1 MANEQDKQ
9 DIRDQANRIF
19 QHGLY
24 EDSALTERSNYF
36 LDFINVY
43 FDFQHTFCVSIAFG
57 SCVARNTFP

>member
-1 MANEQDKQ
+1 MIGFRNILVHDNLKI
-9 DIRDQANRIF
+9 D
-19 QHGLY
+19 
-24 EDSALTERSNYF
+24 RSIVFRVLQENIDDLET